1 MKKHNV
7 LIVTLV
13 LFALFTFG
21 MQNGE
26 YLFKILNE
34 EAATE
39 TVSFDDTA
47 AELIGFESITD
58 LHFQMQEAVYQTKGQ
73 IKDNLI
79 VDYQLT
85 VLYNNN
91 EIIIHCTLKDD
102 ILTYTINNV
111 SNEIPIEEPLLLLDN
126 NLAWTWQLVYNLF
139 HYNEYEAVNVIVP
152 QLLLSDFTD
161 VLTLEFQKTTQTE
174 DITNVFFSY
183 NGQSGLL
190 KVDEN
195 DQVIQLLMG
204 ATQME
209 RTK

>member
-39 TVSFDDTA
+39 TVSFDDSA
-47 AELIGFESITD
+47 VEFIGFESITD

-73 IKDNLI
+73 IEGNLI

-91 EIIIHCTLKDD
+91 ETIIHCTLSDD
-102 ILTYTINNV
+102 NLTYTINNV

-126 NLAWTWQLVYNLF
+126 NMAWTWQLVYNLF

-152 QLLLSDFTD
+152 QLLLRDFTE

-174 DITNVFFSY
+174 DVTNVFFSY

>member
-1 MKKHNV
+1 
-7 LIVTLV
+7 
-13 LFALFTFG
+13 
-21 MQNGE
+21 
-26 YLFKILNE
+26 
-34 EAATE
+34 
-39 TVSFDDTA
+39 
-47 AELIGFESITD
+47 
-58 LHFQMQEAVYQTKGQ
+58 
-73 IKDNLI
+73 
-79 VDYQLT
+79 
-85 VLYNNN
+85 
-91 EIIIHCTLKDD
+91 
-102 ILTYTINNV
+102 
-111 SNEIPIEEPLLLLDN
+111 LDN
-126 NLAWTWQLVYNLF
+126 NMAWTWQLVYNLF